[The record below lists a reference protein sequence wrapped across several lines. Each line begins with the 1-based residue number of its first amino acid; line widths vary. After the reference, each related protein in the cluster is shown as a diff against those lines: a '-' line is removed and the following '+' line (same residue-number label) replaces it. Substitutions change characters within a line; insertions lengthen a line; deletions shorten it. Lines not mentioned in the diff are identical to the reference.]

1 MFFFYAVFL
10 AWFPMSSML
19 CVVGFG
25 KGTLKDIKSNDSTL
39 SQRLFFFMARCVKLA
54 KPSRLNRISKCQ
66 NVPVKGNLM
75 AEKLKSITKAY
86 QA

>member
-1 MFFFYAVFL
+1 
-10 AWFPMSSML
+10 MSSML
-19 CVVGFG
+19 CVVGLG

-39 SQRLFFFMARCVKLA
+39 SQRLFFSWPDVSSWHKLVCNMK
-54 KPSRLNRISKCQ
+54 KPFRLNRISKCQ

-75 AEKLKSITKAY
+75 AEKLKSVSKAY